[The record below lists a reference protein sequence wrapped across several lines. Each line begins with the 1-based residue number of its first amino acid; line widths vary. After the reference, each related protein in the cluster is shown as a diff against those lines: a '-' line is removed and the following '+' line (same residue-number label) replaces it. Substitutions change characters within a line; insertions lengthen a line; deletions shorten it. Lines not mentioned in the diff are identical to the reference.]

1 MNGLLRRMKKLEE
14 EGFTGKVTLSFHKGA
29 VSKNIKLEVTEN
41 THSVKQINRKPNK
54 KKVANS

>member
-1 MNGLLRRMKKLEE
+1 MNAIVRWIEKLKE
-14 EGFTGKVTLSFHKGA
+14 EGYTGKVTLSFHKGA

-41 THSVKQINRKPNK
+41 THSVEQINRKPNK